1 MSDQKYDQEIIA
13 YCKKEGTR
21 PSIRTPGF
29 KAMNSWLTNRGSSIA
44 KRCDALF
51 AEGKIK
57 VVGLNLSR
65 TEEEVDLE
73 IIAYCEK
80 EGKRPSELT
89 TGFGAISKWLRK
101 KGMKSSISKRC
112 NYLFEIGKI
121 KAGPL
126 RTLSIE
132 PSGLERQVAE
142 LEAIFPPTGTSTDL
156 KERVAELQAKIVAMV
171 KEMVKEI
178 ESEAHL
184 AKPEPTLAD
193 QPALGVIPQ
202 RMAPSTSSEGAA
214 RLAIQQS
221 QDLQRADGEEI
232 SKKIS

>member
-1 MSDQKYDQEIIA
+1 MSNQKYDQEIIA

-171 KEMVKEI
+171 KEI

-221 QDLQRADGEEI
+221 QDLQRADGEET
-232 SKKIS
+232 SKAIK